1 MSDPLSIAA
10 SILALMAAAGKT
22 AQGLQKAWELRHIED
37 DFLGLNNESVNATCS
52 DARNILKDI
61 DKLLEHMVRKKD
73 QASQKQPVNSIRPS
87 KTRWLRR
94 RSAIL
99 RLTSQLRPIVASI
112 TATANVLRDIASDRR
127 LYSIETTLNI
137 EKVELISGGRVTI
150 KQIPFAPEVQLD
162 RWLHHA
168 SELED
173 TSVKRTAS
181 TPKSPPS
188 ISRTSSMDSFHS
200 ALSSSSES
208 SSSIIAISGS
218 VTSRACEPFCPC
230 QCHIHD
236 TRIRTPTWLRHI
248 IGSMTIHGN
257 SSVYLARRP
266 CNKACQRSGP
276 ASLQVAYLAPAWLY
290 LRSLNVYFKAQ
301 SLYSNRFVLET
312 PLVIPSTAPVWSI
325 IELGKLSKL
334 QEMLHQRLVSLY
346 DITASGRSLL
356 NVIIFKFT
364 TNPRYVSS

>member
-181 TPKSPPS
+181 TPKSPPRLAS
-188 ISRTSSMDSFHS
+188 HS
-200 ALSSSSES
+200 VLAN
-208 SSSIIAISGS
+208 
-218 VTSRACEPFCPC
+218 VTSM
-230 QCHIHD
+230 
-236 TRIRTPTWLRHI
+236 TP
-248 IGSMTIHGN
+248 GSG
-257 SSVYLARRP
+257 RRP
-266 CNKACQRSGP
+266 G
-276 ASLQVAYLAPAWLY
+276 
-290 LRSLNVYFKAQ
+290 
-301 SLYSNRFVLET
+301 
-312 PLVIPSTAPVWSI
+312 
-325 IELGKLSKL
+325 
-334 QEMLHQRLVSLY
+334 Y
-346 DITASGRSLL
+346 DI
-356 NVIIFKFT
+356 
-364 TNPRYVSS
+364 